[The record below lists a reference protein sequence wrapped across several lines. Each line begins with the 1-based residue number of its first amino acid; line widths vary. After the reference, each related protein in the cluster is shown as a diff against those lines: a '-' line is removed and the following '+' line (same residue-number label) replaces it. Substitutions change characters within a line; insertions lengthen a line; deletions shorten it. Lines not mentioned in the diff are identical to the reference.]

1 MSIRYTLL
9 LFITLYSF
17 LSQTTLAQEDS
28 NQKVNI
34 ELEDGSEIIGEL
46 ISLNDFEVVIQNNEL
61 GLLTFKRE
69 NVKRIIYLNDKSW
82 RQNPNPTRYFL
93 GQSAMNLPKGE
104 GYYQNIYGVVNLFGY
119 GLSKHLS
126 VMAGT
131 ELITLF
137 SGSPAFLTNLKYG
150 RQIGSKL
157 HVAASG
163 TYLFGF
169 GDITSELSLG
179 TINALLT
186 YGTEEHNL
194 TVGTGFAFAEEQFGD
209 SGVLTIGGMTRISK
223 RFSLIT
229 ENYILTSGEDALF
242 SGGLRLI
249 NKKSTVDLLVTRG
262 FFPLLDIVFTF

>member
-1 MSIRYTLL
+1 MKFNVVLL
-9 LFITLYSF
+9 LFLLLMMS
-17 LSQTTLAQEDS
+17 LNVSAQENPQMVS
-28 NQKVNI
+28 I
-34 ELEDGSEIIGEL
+34 ELTDGSELIGEL
-46 ISLNDFEVVIQNNEL
+46 ISINELEVVFQNQEL

-69 NVKRIIYLNDKSW
+69 NIKRIVYLNDKSW

-93 GQSAMNLPKGE
+93 GQSALNLPKGE
-104 GYYQNIYGVVNLFGY
+104 GYYQNIYGLINIFGY
-119 GLSKHLS
+119 GVSDHFS

-131 ELITLF
+131 ELVTLF

-157 HVAASG
+157 HIAASG
-163 TYLFGF
+163 TYLFGL
-169 GDITSELSLG
+169 GDITSDLSLG

-186 YGTEEHNL
+186 YGDQEHNL
-194 TVGTGFAFAEEQFGD
+194 TVGTGFAFAEEQFD
-209 SGVLTIGGMTRISK
+209 QSGVLTIGGMTRISK

-229 ENYILTSGEDALF
+229 ENYILTSGEDAIF

>member
-1 MSIRYTLL
+1 MLGLVQRTY
-9 LFITLYSF
+9 
-17 LSQTTLAQEDS
+17 AQGAEQNAVRVS
-28 NQKVNI
+28 I
-34 ELEDGSEIIGEL
+34 ELTDGSELVGEL
-46 ISLNDFEVVIQNNEL
+46 ITLNEIEVVIQHQEL

-69 NVKRIIYLNDKSW
+69 NVKRIVYLNEKSW
-82 RQNPNPTRYFL
+82 RENPNSTRYFI
-93 GQSAMNLPKGE
+93 GQSAFNLPKGE
-104 GYYQNIYGVVNLFGY
+104 GYYQNIYGLINIFGY
-119 GLSKHLS
+119 GVSEHFS

-150 RQIGSKL
+150 RQIGKKL
-157 HVAASG
+157 HIAASG

-169 GDITSELSLG
+169 GDITSDLSLG

-186 YGTEEHNL
+186 YGNQEHNL
-194 TVGTGFAFAEEQFGD
+194 TVGTGFAFAEEQFEQ
-209 SGVLTIGGMTRISK
+209 SGVLTIGGMTRVSK

-229 ENYILTSGEDALF
+229 ENYILTSGEDAIF